1 MASCGI
7 DDEGQI
13 RKLLAR
19 YAVAMDAADA
29 EGVAALFAEDGS
41 MEILGSVIAGRAA
54 IAATVRAY
62 DEAGALQGGKHLT
75 LNSLIAVTGD
85 RATARS
91 DWLVVRV
98 EGGGGRSSPPATTTT
113 SSNASTGTGGSAG
126 VSTSSKAP
134 YQVSR
139 TPASTEPGRRP

>member
-1 MASCGI
+1 MRSCGI
-7 DDEGQI
+7 DDDSQI

-29 EGVAALFAEDGS
+29 EGVAALFAADGS

-75 LNSLIAVTGD
+75 LNSLIDVTGD

-98 EGGGGRSSPPATTTT
+98 EGDAWTVFAAGHYDDELERVDGHWCFRRRVDVIEGPVPGVA
-113 SSNASTGTGGSAG
+113 NAG
-126 VSTSSKAP
+126 V
-134 YQVSR
+134 
-139 TPASTEPGRRP
+139 E